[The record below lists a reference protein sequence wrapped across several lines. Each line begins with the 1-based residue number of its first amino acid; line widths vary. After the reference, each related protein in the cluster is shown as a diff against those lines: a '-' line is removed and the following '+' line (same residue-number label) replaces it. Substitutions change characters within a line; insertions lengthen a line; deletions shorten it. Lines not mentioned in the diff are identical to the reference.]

1 MFTLDNEVIAS
12 AAVVTLILTV
22 CGCGGCCILGL
33 VAFFFY
39 NVEVKIRQRGA
50 GTDISNINPN
60 DASSSAVY
68 KRVGLCTSIQDG
80 SKRTSS
86 YDL

>member
-12 AAVVTLILTV
+12 AAVVTLILAV

-50 GTDISNINPN
+50 GTDISNHLN

-68 KRVGLCTSIQDG
+68 KRAGLCISTQDG
-80 SKRTSS
+80 SKRPSS